1 LIVAILS
8 LLCAASSAAQ
18 TGFGGGPGW
27 FSTACGFHVGNNGR
41 CGAPVMREGK
51 APVVCERVP
60 RVAKLMALAIRFDGL
75 IRDRVVKD
83 QAELAKLGH
92 VTRARLTQIMAF
104 LNLAPD
110 IQEAI
115 LTLGTTESGRDSVT
129 ERDLRPIAAELDWGK
144 QREIWARVE
153 RG

>member
-1 LIVAILS
+1 
-8 LLCAASSAAQ
+8 
-18 TGFGGGPGW
+18 
-27 FSTACGFHVGNNGR
+27 
-41 CGAPVMREGK
+41 MREGK

>member
-1 LIVAILS
+1 MTFTVHR
-8 LLCAASSAAQ
+8 
-18 TGFGGGPGW
+18 T
-27 FSTACGFHVGNNGR
+27 FHVRNNGR

-51 APVVCERVP
+51 SPVVGERVP

-75 IRDRVVKD
+75 IRDGVVKD

-92 VTRARLTQIMAF
+92 VTPARLTQIMAF

-115 LTLGTTESGRDSVT
+115 LTMPMPEDGRDPVT
-129 ERDLRPIAAELDWGK
+129 ERQVRPVAAELDWGK
-144 QREIWARVE
+144 QRKLWAWVQR
-153 RG
+153 R

>member
-1 LIVAILS
+1 
-8 LLCAASSAAQ
+8 
-18 TGFGGGPGW
+18 
-27 FSTACGFHVGNNGR
+27 
-41 CGAPVMREGK
+41 MREGK

-129 ERDLRPIAAELDWGK
+129 ERDLRPIAAEPDWGK